1 MQTGSRSEEITLE
14 MGSEKE
20 KGEEGVRKRC
30 RVDFFKDSV
39 VFTELWKLEPWEINN
54 NNVRGLLL
62 AGEDGDGIKKRF

>member
-39 VFTELWKLEPWEINN
+39 VFTELWKLEPWEIKN
-54 NNVRGLLL
+54 
-62 AGEDGDGIKKRF
+62 KK